1 LHASAH
7 HGALDSL
14 DPKAYVDF
22 LIGTMQIVTRK
33 ESWGIDWAS
42 DNQVRSRARGAEAT
56 ERGPA
61 RHASAHHGATERAPC
76 GMQVLT
82 TAPARFATGMLENAM
97 IEFDVNESYPMVL
110 SLWHEELR
118 KDVIVRTAA
127 LDYH

>member
-1 LHASAH
+1 MIAGHFKMRRSAGQAEH
-7 HGALDSL
+7 
-14 DPKAYVDF
+14 
-22 LIGTMQIVTRK
+22 
-33 ESWGIDWAS
+33 ESTPRPRI
-42 DNQVRSRARGAEAT
+42 EL
-56 ERGPA
+56 
-61 RHASAHHGATERAPC
+61 ERAPS
-76 GMQVLT
+76 GMQVPT

>member
-1 LHASAH
+1 
-7 HGALDSL
+7 
-14 DPKAYVDF
+14 
-22 LIGTMQIVTRK
+22 
-33 ESWGIDWAS
+33 
-42 DNQVRSRARGAEAT
+42 
-56 ERGPA
+56 
-61 RHASAHHGATERAPC
+61 
-76 GMQVLT
+76 MQVPT